1 MRKIYLIIMIM
12 AIISCKSASLPA
24 AQKTLESMVAEKL
37 GEYAVVQKNKDASFA
52 LCTKEN
58 TATLSV
64 SYMIIKLND
73 LTIVEEGNTARA
85 SFVWI
90 DIYKIEI
97 TEIPGM
103 VKKDN
108 QRIEGKI
115 IDVTKHITKL

>member
-12 AIISCKSASLPA
+12 AIISCKPASLPT
-24 AQKTLESMVAEKL
+24 AQKTLASMVTDKL
-37 GEYAVVQKNKDASFA
+37 GENAVVQKNKDASFA

-58 TATLSV
+58 ITTLSV
-64 SYMIIKLND
+64 SYMIVKLND
-73 LTIVEEGNTARA
+73 LSIVEEGNTARA

-90 DIYKIEI
+90 DTYKIEI
-97 TEIPGM
+97 SEIPGM

-115 IDVTKHITKL
+115 IDVSKHITKL

>member
-12 AIISCKSASLPA
+12 AIISCKPASLPA

-64 SYMIIKLND
+64 SYVIIKLND

-115 IDVTKHITKL
+115 IDVTKYITKL

>member
-12 AIISCKSASLPA
+12 AINSCKPASLPA
-24 AQKTLESMVAEKL
+24 AQKTLEAIVAEKL

-115 IDVTKHITKL
+115 IDVTKYITKL

>member
-1 MRKIYLIIMIM
+1 MI
-12 AIISCKSASLPA
+12 
-24 AQKTLESMVAEKL
+24 V
-37 GEYAVVQKNKDASFA
+37 
-52 LCTKEN
+52 
-58 TATLSV
+58 
-64 SYMIIKLND
+64 KLND

-97 TEIPGM
+97 SEIPGM

-115 IDVTKHITKL
+115 IDVSKHITKL